1 MAVRGGANSFHG
13 GSEESDPMGLRMAG
27 REGCQQLSQGGG
39 SEGRL
44 ERVVAGGGG
53 GAFLARPKHLSTWL
67 LSCL

>member
-53 GAFLARPKHLSTWL
+53 GLF
-67 LSCL
+67 

>member
-1 MAVRGGANSFHG
+1 MQSFHG

-44 ERVVAGGGG
+44 ERVVAGVG